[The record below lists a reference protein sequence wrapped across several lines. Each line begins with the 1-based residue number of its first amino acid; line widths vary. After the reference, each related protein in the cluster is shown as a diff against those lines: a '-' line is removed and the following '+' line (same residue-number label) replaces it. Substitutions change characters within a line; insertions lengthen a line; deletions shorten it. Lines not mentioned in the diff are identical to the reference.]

1 MLTQKK
7 KNNEQY
13 EGDFVTYPFHLQLTL
28 IVKLTLKK
36 KKRKYE
42 RHFLSKR
49 ADYFNY
55 VDLMSC
61 FASKSGNENFRSKF
75 SDG

>member
-7 KNNEQY
+7 KNNKQY

-28 IVKLTLKK
+28 IVRLTFK

-49 ADYFNY
+49 ADYSNY
-55 VDLMSC
+55 ADLMSC

-75 SDG
+75 PDG